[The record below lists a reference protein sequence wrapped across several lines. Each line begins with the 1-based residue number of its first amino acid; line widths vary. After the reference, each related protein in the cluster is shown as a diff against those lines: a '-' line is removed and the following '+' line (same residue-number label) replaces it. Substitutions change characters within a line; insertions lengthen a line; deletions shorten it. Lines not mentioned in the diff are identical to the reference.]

1 MVTMRRGRRR
11 RQKRPRTG
19 RKRRRGQR
27 GGFLPLALLPL
38 LAMAGKVAATGALSG
53 AAGFGVKKALEK
65 ISK

>member
-1 MVTMRRGRRR
+1 MRRGRRR

-19 RKRRRGQR
+19 RKRRTRQR